1 MLNSISQKKKTYV
14 DVWIWFFKLY
24 ISSLQSS
31 SVNPQNSASVADSRS
46 PISDASQFGS
56 QVPVKGIIASPI

>member
-1 MLNSISQKKKTYV
+1 M
-14 DVWIWFFKLY
+14 
-24 ISSLQSS
+24 
-31 SVNPQNSASVADSRS
+31 NPQNSASVADSRS